1 MFPLRAFARRMSHL
15 AARYTG
21 RGDVH
26 VVDPSVDLRY
36 LFENA
41 GRLKRS
47 LEERRRDI
55 NIAELKEKYEKWWAQ
70 YEKFTAA
77 TKGQSKEELSAA
89 KKALREEQAGLL
101 EALALPNFV
110 DEVGKQERPM
120 LKSSKHRDYLV
131 QKGHM
136 RVDKEI
142 GVVHL
147 VGYPVLIR
155 NNLKT
160 QFLEMFEDA
169 ILVSPSY
176 FARAAILE
184 GVNVPEQDFVRFTD
198 GSETFPPTYLVG
210 NSLCSLVSL
219 FIRSQFV
226 AQKNTWPIKLQS
238 SGVSYHAKNDTIDL
252 AYGRQRLK
260 HCILALAISDEQMD
274 EFANDS
280 MTRIGALLDEGLKL
294 DIKARKVTGKELRN
308 FETQAIVFEDK
319 GLEVARISW
328 IGDYISRRL
337 NVTADNGDFLRMV
350 YVETNVDRVLARIFD
365 NLVDGNDIPKS
376 LRQAV
381 GSSDAV

>member
-1 MFPLRAFARRMSHL
+1 
-15 AARYTG
+15 
-21 RGDVH
+21 
-26 VVDPSVDLRY
+26 
-36 LFENA
+36 
-41 GRLKRS
+41 
-47 LEERRRDI
+47 
-55 NIAELKEKYEKWWAQ
+55 
-70 YEKFTAA
+70 
-77 TKGQSKEELSAA
+77 
-89 KKALREEQAGLL
+89 
-101 EALALPNFV
+101 
-110 DEVGKQERPM
+110 M

-184 GVNVPEQDFVRFTD
+184 GVNVPVQDFVRFTD
-198 GSETFPPTYLVG
+198 GSDTFPPTFLVG

-226 AQKNTWPIKLQS
+226 EQKNTWPIKLQS

-260 HCILALAISDEQMD
+260 HSILALAITDEQMD
-274 EFANDS
+274 QFANDS
-280 MTRIGALLDEGLKL
+280 MTRIGALLDEGLML
-294 DIKARKVTGKELRN
+294 D
-308 FETQAIVFEDK
+308 
-319 GLEVARISW
+319 ISW

-337 NVTADNGDFLRMV
+337 NITADNGDFLRMV

-365 NLVDGNDIPKS
+365 NLVDGGDIPKS
-376 LRQAV
+376 LRDAV